1 MIASSFTSAA
11 LITTCSVSGRTTC
24 RLRLRLAPARLVP
37 AALVGGF
44 DWLAVSVYE
53 PVISKLLAEAR
64 VSAAPFSR
72 ARVVGW
78 PRPKGRVQADN
89 TANHITLTANAS
101 VRRLPCERELEFAKA
116 VGSVTGC
123 IL

>member
-44 DWLAVSVYE
+44 DGLAVSVYE

-78 PRPKGRVQADN
+78 PRPKGRLQADRAAR
-89 TANHITLTANAS
+89 TAEPPANAS
-101 VRRLPCERELEFAKA
+101 AQRLPFERVLEF
-116 VGSVTGC
+116 VT
-123 IL
+123 